1 MSLVELYPFSVST
14 QQNNLA
20 NKKRMSS
27 KFHSLDFYNFLC
39 GIGVGKKRILT
50 QSFFQQKCLSEV
62 WAQSVCLIL
71 FYEGRGV

>member
-50 QSFFQQKCLSEV
+50 
-62 WAQSVCLIL
+62 
-71 FYEGRGV
+71 